1 MAMPMQINLDELLS
15 MVLSRVDS
23 LSFSDEN
30 QKTKFNILARVLYRK
45 GLLTDSDV
53 LDSVREE
60 HRVLK
65 ELGLIPD
72 VPPEDTLKTMADSVL
87 LWIKGDVPTIKK
99 SMEEYD
105 KKMREMAMQ
114 EAQAQKSR
122 IDVAP
127 STVLQQL
134 DRMSGKKPGGKLI
147 V

>member
-1 MAMPMQINLDELLS
+1 MAMPMQINLEELLS
-15 MVLSRVDS
+15 MVLARVDS

-45 GLLTDSDV
+45 GLLTDEDV
-53 LDSVREE
+53 LESVREE

-65 ELGLIPD
+65 ELGLIQET
-72 VPPEDTLKTMADSVL
+72 PPEESLKLMADSVL
-87 LWIKGDVPTIKK
+87 LWIKGDVPVIKK

-105 KKMREMAMQ
+105 RKMREMAMQ

-134 DRMSGKKPGGKLI
+134 DRMSGKKPGGKII

>member
-1 MAMPMQINLDELLS
+1 MAMPMQINLEELLS
-15 MVLSRVDS
+15 MVLARVDS

-45 GLLTDSDV
+45 GLLTEEDV
-53 LDSVREE
+53 LESVREE

-65 ELGLIPD
+65 ELGLIPET
-72 VPPEDTLKTMADSVL
+72 PPEESLKMMADSVL
-87 LWIKGDVPTIKK
+87 LWIKGDVPVIKK

-134 DRMSGKKPGGKLI
+134 DRMSGKKPGGKII

>member
-1 MAMPMQINLDELLS
+1 MAMPMQINLEELLS
-15 MVLSRVDS
+15 MVLARVDS

-30 QKTKFNILARVLYRK
+30 QKTKFNILARVLYKK
-45 GLLTDSDV
+45 GLLTDEDV
-53 LDSVREE
+53 LDSVKEE

-65 ELGLIPD
+65 ELGLIQEL
-72 VPPEDTLKTMADSVL
+72 PPEESMKAMADSVL
-87 LWIKGDVPTIKK
+87 VWIKGDVSTIKK
-99 SMEEYD
+99 GMEEYE

-134 DRMSGKKPGGKLI
+134 DRISGKKPGGKLI

>member
-72 VPPEDTLKTMADSVL
+72 VPPEETLKTMADSVL
-87 LWIKGDVPTIKK
+87 LWIKGDVPRSRRAWK
-99 SMEEYD
+99 STTG
-105 KKMREMAMQ
+105 RC
-114 EAQAQKSR
+114 
-122 IDVAP
+122 
-127 STVLQQL
+127 
-134 DRMSGKKPGGKLI
+134 GKWPCRKRRPRNPA
-147 V
+147 

>member
-1 MAMPMQINLDELLS
+1 MAMPMQINLEELLS
-15 MVLSRVDS
+15 MVLARVDS

-45 GLLTDSDV
+45 GLLTDEDV
-53 LDSVREE
+53 LESVREE

-65 ELGLIPD
+65 ELGMIQD
-72 VPPEDTLKTMADSVL
+72 APPEESLKMMADSVL
-87 LWIKGDVPTIKK
+87 LWIKGDVPIIKK

-105 KKMREMAMQ
+105 RKMREMAMQ

-134 DRMSGKKPGGKLI
+134 DRMSGKKSGGKLI

>member
-1 MAMPMQINLDELLS
+1 ML
-15 MVLSRVDS
+15 
-23 LSFSDEN
+23 
-30 QKTKFNILARVLYRK
+30 
-45 GLLTDSDV
+45 
-53 LDSVREE
+53 
-60 HRVLK
+60 
-65 ELGLIPD
+65 
-72 VPPEDTLKTMADSVL
+72 PPEESLKMMADSVL
-87 LWIKGDVPTIKK
+87 LWIKGDVPVIKK

>member
-1 MAMPMQINLDELLS
+1 MTKKIDAEKTVEMTREALETMNENL
-15 MVLSRVDS
+15 
-23 LSFSDEN
+23 
-30 QKTKFNILARVLYRK
+30 
-45 GLLTDSDV
+45 
-53 LDSVREE
+53 
-60 HRVLK
+60 
-65 ELGLIPD
+65 
-72 VPPEDTLKTMADSVL
+72 
-87 LWIKGDVPTIKK
+87 KK

-127 STVLQQL
+127 STVLHQL

>member
-1 MAMPMQINLDELLS
+1 MAMPMQINLEELLS
-15 MVLSRVDS
+15 MVLARVDS

-45 GLLTDSDV
+45 GLLTDEDV
-53 LDSVREE
+53 LESVREE

-65 ELGLIPD
+65 ELGLIQEAPA
-72 VPPEDTLKTMADSVL
+72 EESLKMMADSVL
-87 LWIKGDVPTIKK
+87 LWIKGDVAVIKK

-105 KKMREMAMQ
+105 RKMREMAMQ

>member
-15 MVLSRVDS
+15 MVLARVDS

-45 GLLTDSDV
+45 GLLTDEDV
-53 LDSVREE
+53 LESVREE

-65 ELGLIPD
+65 ELGLIPEL
-72 VPPEDTLKTMADSVL
+72 PSEEALKTMADSVL
-87 LWIKGDVPTIKK
+87 LWIKGDVPTIRK

-105 KKMREMAMQ
+105 RKMREMAVQ

-122 IDVAP
+122 IEVAP
-127 STVLQQL
+127 SSVLQQI

>member
-15 MVLSRVDS
+15 MVLARVDS

-72 VPPEDTLKTMADSVL
+72 LPPEETLKAMADSVL

-105 KKMREMAMQ
+105 KKMRELAMQ